1 MMSGNAQLL
10 CTFAKQH
17 TYQSEIEALAEYYNI
32 IEHKIYVLQS
42 GANRDDVFLTYNA
55 EKNGV
60 QFYPNTI
67 SVHRKK
73 EYNIIYSINALN
85 ELIKQE
91 NNGVVST
98 SYQINWDNYR
108 NSLITARDGKVKITP
123 TKLIK
128 IYQIT

>member
-1 MMSGNAQLL
+1 MFNGNAQLL
-10 CTFAKQH
+10 CTFARQH
-17 TYQSEIEALAEYYNI
+17 TFQAEIESLSEYYNI

-55 EKNGV
+55 EKNGS

-85 ELIKQE
+85 ELIKEE
-91 NNGVVST
+91 NNGVLSST
-98 SYQINWDNYR
+98 HQINWENYR
-108 NSLITARDGKVKITP
+108 NSLITARDGKVKVTP
-123 TKLIK
+123 TRLMK

>member
-1 MMSGNAQLL
+1 MAFGNAQLL

-17 TYQSEIEALAEYYNI
+17 TYQGEMEALAEYYNI
-32 IEHKIYVLQS
+32 IENKIYVLQS
-42 GANRDDVFLTYNA
+42 GTNRDDVFLTYNA
-55 EKNGV
+55 EKGNN

-85 ELIKQE
+85 ELIKEQ
-91 NNGVVST
+91 NNGVVS
-98 SYQINWDNYR
+98 SAYQIDWENYR
-108 NSLITARDGKVKITP
+108 NSFITARDGKVKVTP
-123 TKLIK
+123 TRLMK

>member
-55 EKNGV
+55 EKNGS